1 MSEQNTAKD
10 CEDLIRQVKGVL
22 SAHVITDEN
31 GTITEIHV
39 LSNASRSPKQI
50 VRDIESAVLVQ
61 LGIEL
66 DHKKVSVAQ
75 LKGGEA
81 FLPEFRLC
89 LKGIEL
95 ITMGIKAEARTT
107 INFGEKDFTGTAC
120 GPNMVKNRLRL
131 IATATLDTVENF
143 LGRNVHFMVEDI
155 QKFSFM
161 GREVILAGISLATP
175 RGEET
180 LLGSAFI
187 TGDDRE
193 SVARATLDALNRRLI
208 VLKKD

>member
-1 MSEQNTAKD
+1 
-10 CEDLIRQVKGVL
+10 
-22 SAHVITDEN
+22 
-31 GTITEIHV
+31 
-39 LSNASRSPKQI
+39 
-50 VRDIESAVLVQ
+50 
-61 LGIEL
+61 
-66 DHKKVSVAQ
+66 
-75 LKGGEA
+75 
-81 FLPEFRLC
+81 
-89 LKGIEL
+89 
-95 ITMGIKAEARTT
+95 
-107 INFGEKDFTGTAC
+107 
-120 GPNMVKNRLRL
+120 
-131 IATATLDTVENF
+131 
-143 LGRNVHFMVEDI
+143 MVEDI